1 MAKCSC
7 GKEFDEEATPYIAC
21 DVLKDNNKVKFC
33 SKECMHSW
41 AIGKIVGMA
50 VSLVIGLIL
59 GIGLSSEAGYEC
71 IFLTFVPYMLRRI
84 FSGLGRDIRSTG
96 EEALVFMVTLFG
108 SLTLVYPIYKII
120 QETREYVF
128 VIRQSKAN

>member
-1 MAKCSC
+1 
-7 GKEFDEEATPYIAC
+7 
-21 DVLKDNNKVKFC
+21 
-33 SKECMHSW
+33 MHSW

-59 GIGLSSEAGYEC
+59 GIGLSFEMGITG

>member
-7 GKEFDEEATPYIAC
+7 GKEFDEETTPYIAS
-21 DVLKDNNKVKFC
+21 DVLKDDKKVKFC

-50 VSLVIGLIL
+50 ISLVIGLIL
-59 GIGLSSEAGYEC
+59 GIGLSFEMGITG

>member
-7 GKEFDEEATPYIAC
+7 GKEFVEEATPYIAC
-21 DVLKDNNKVKFC
+21 DVLKDDKKVKFC

-50 VSLVIGLIL
+50 ISLVIGLIL
-59 GIGLSSEAGYEC
+59 GIGLSFEMGITG

-84 FSGLGRDIRSTG
+84 FSGLGGGTSSTG
-96 EEALVFMVTLFG
+96 GEVVVFIATLFG

-128 VIRQSKAN
+128 VIRQSKAD

>member
-41 AIGKIVGMA
+41 AIGKKVGMA

-59 GIGLSSEAGYEC
+59 GIGLSFEMGITG